1 MNKKLKF
8 YSGLFLFSILFVVAF
23 AVFTPTDKSIVSF
36 HYSPAYSYRTDDM
49 MRMSVERESNPL
61 ATATTKSDTTY
72 EYITD
77 SLGNSYIASTT
88 VTTTSDYYSRSYTVN
103 LRKRVGTNIPPFI
116 CVANSTTKGVIDI
129 EKAKISVPST
139 SNSFVTLMVLV
150 TIAAI
155 VYLIGLIW
163 VIRLIVRVIR
173 NVRKGN
179 IFVSQMT
186 VDLERLGILMTIYF
200 VIVFIGQIYGYIMA
214 SGINIENYQ
223 VVFGPISGRAWLIA
237 GTGLMLLSQIFSM
250 GKDLKEDVDLT
261 V

>member
-1 MNKKLKF
+1 MNKKLKI
-8 YSGLFLFSILFVVAF
+8 YSGLFLFSILFVVVF
-23 AVFTPTDKSIVSF
+23 AVFTPTDKPIVSF
-36 HYSPAYSYRTDDM
+36 NYTTNSPTNYDSDV
-49 MRMSVERESNPL
+49 MRMSIERNANPL
-61 ATATTKSDTTY
+61 VTTKTDTTY
-72 EYITD
+72 QVVSD
-77 SLGNSYIASTT
+77 SLGNIDTVGRSINTFSLCSY
-88 VTTTSDYYSRSYTVN
+88 RSYTVN
-103 LRKRVGTNIPPFI
+103 LRKLGGTKTPPFI
-116 CVANSTTKGVIDI
+116 CVANPTAKGVIDI
-129 EKAKISVPST
+129 EKAKISISSPKQNV
-139 SNSFVTLMVLV
+139 VVIMVLCV
-150 TIAAI
+150 I
-155 VYLIGLIW
+155 VALVLLIGLIW

-173 NVRKGN
+173 NIRKGN

-223 VVFGPISGRAWLIA
+223 VVFGPINGRAWLIA